1 MVAERWRRPM
11 GRAAGENAE
20 ADATRAAAARSAL
33 LYIIGCRWSLSF
45 YTYKGTRQNR
55 PNVLGKRC
63 LISFPKSPAVTFKKC
78 DLIVFLATPCF
89 DRELV
94 RAREKKST
102 WKKSFSCSRT
112 SSCSNLAQTE
122 TNSGSR
128 RTHHVL
134 LPCPPLISLASSA

>member
-1 MVAERWRRPM
+1 M

-89 DRELV
+89 DPNWFVLGKKSPLGKNLFLAHEPV
-94 RAREKKST
+94 RAQIWLKLRPIQGRGGRT
-102 WKKSFSCSRT
+102 T
-112 SSCSNLAQTE
+112 SSSPA
-122 TNSGSR
+122 
-128 RTHHVL
+128 L
-134 LPCPPLISLASSA
+134 L

>member
-1 MVAERWRRPM
+1 M

-89 DRELV
+89 DR
-94 RAREKKST
+94 T
-102 WKKSFSCSRT
+102 GSCSGKKVH
-112 SSCSNLAQTE
+112 LE
-122 TNSGSR
+122 KIFFLLTNQFVLKSGSN
-128 RTHHVL
+128 
-134 LPCPPLISLASSA
+134 